1 MAFLLRTHC
10 DHRIPAIASAAYL
23 SLVQPHHHHTSAIA
37 SATSSSFV
45 QPFVRTVARLMATG
59 SAADEGA
66 PAQQQEMLLALAAKQ
81 ELEDDDRAAEDA
93 SGSSPPPVS
102 AAVVDDPRPLTKKEI
117 RKLNKK
123 VMKAHKRARRAGMI
137 LNLKPCDI
145 CKRDR
150 DLLVRCQ
157 IDDTEKWF
165 MVCGRCWRDVSGG
178 VVDGDAAHPHYR
190 YGGLWKAH

>member
-1 MAFLLRTHC
+1 MAN
-10 DHRIPAIASAAYL
+10 
-23 SLVQPHHHHTSAIA
+23 
-37 SATSSSFV
+37 
-45 QPFVRTVARLMATG
+45 G
-59 SAADEGA
+59 GAADGGA

-93 SGSSPPPVS
+93 SGSSPPLS
-102 AAVVDDPRPLTKKEI
+102 AAVADDPQPAQPTEKEMRKLKKKE
-117 RKLNKK
+117 
-123 VMKAHKRARRAGMI
+123 MKAHKRARRAGEIM
-137 LNLKPCDI
+137 NRKPCDL

-190 YGGLWKAH
+190 YGGLWKAR